1 LKKSIFSLPYVGLI
15 VKAVLFLSAIS
26 LLILSGFHYFSNIK
40 LTQTI
45 DEMRNTYATN
55 RAELI
60 VLENKV
66 ETTRND
72 IEDMLAH
79 ESNLKEETKRIRL
92 EALQLERDWETVKIY
107 KKRIEDSGSQI
118 EELRRRIREL
128 DR

>member
-1 LKKSIFSLPYVGLI
+1 
-15 VKAVLFLSAIS
+15 
-26 LLILSGFHYFSNIK
+26 
-40 LTQTI
+40 
-45 DEMRNTYATN
+45 MRNTYATN